1 MRLYLVQHGL
11 SKSKLEDPER
21 PLAETG
27 IQQTELIARYLKNHG
42 IKLDKI
48 FHSEKNRAV
57 QTAEIIAQNIEIEY
71 GLVEDKDLNP
81 SENPVIWS
89 EKLKNISDDIMIIGH
104 LPHLNNLTSLLLGY
118 DENLQFIFFKNSGV
132 ICMNR
137 ETDKWSLKWLITP
150 DLIV

>member
-1 MRLYLVQHGL
+1 MRLYLVQHGI

-21 PLAETG
+21 PLTETG
-27 IQQTELIARYLKNHG
+27 IQQTELIASYLKNHK

-48 FHSEKNRAV
+48 YHSEKRRAA
-57 QTAEIIAQNIEIEY
+57 QTAEIIAGKIDIKY

-81 SENPVIWS
+81 LTKPEIWS
-89 EKLKNISDDIMIIGH
+89 EKIKTIDDDIMIIGH

-132 ICMNR
+132 ICMDR
-137 ETDKWSLKWLITP
+137 EDDSWSLKWLITP